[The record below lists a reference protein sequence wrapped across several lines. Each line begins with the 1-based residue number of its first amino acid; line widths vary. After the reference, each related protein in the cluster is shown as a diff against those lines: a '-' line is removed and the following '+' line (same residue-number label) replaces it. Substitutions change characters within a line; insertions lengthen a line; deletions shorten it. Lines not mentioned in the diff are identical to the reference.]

1 MKKINFI
8 STLLVALLC
17 SANMWGEDLTL
28 TVMDDDYFNQYVPV
42 DGYGLDASQHNQFLL
57 LGSELSAMNGCDIKG
72 LKFYLDKTGHAW
84 YNSSNIPNVT
94 FRLAEVSNT
103 SLSSQITVDES
114 FTQVY
119 SGSISFSFAEKEWN
133 ITFDEP
139 YSYNGGNLL
148 IDIQTTA
155 GSYIKKNG
163 STYMRF
169 YTSNILGRA
178 MRGSSTHS
186 YCPKTTFIYEPAAA
200 GSCAKPKNLV
210 ASSILPDGATF
221 TWAQG
226 EEENEYQYACVAQGA
241 TPESWTDVEGT
252 ERTLTLHGLTAGTAY
267 DLYVRSNCG
276 AEQSA
281 SAKSTFTPT
290 CPAPTAPVVSGISA
304 TGATLSWT
312 AATGISKYQ
321 YIVVE
326 RDATEDWTSPT
337 LVEGAT
343 TASLTDLTAGTN
355 YDVYVRSYF
364 NETTVSASVKVEFAT
379 PCVAMSAISDFN
391 GTFESEIAGS
401 GLMPNCWE
409 AAATYTYENYYSGS
423 TIYPCVKETYSSN
436 TGDKCLAF
444 YGGTNTTKNIALLPV
459 FTEALNTLTISFYY
473 KNGSSYGGTFSLGYY
488 NNGVFTAYE
497 GAANLTVKTSY
508 TQFEFAI
515 PNIAEADGARLAI
528 QYSGGSYSY
537 EAYMDDITITLTP
550 SCAKPSVV
558 TASNI
563 VYDGA
568 TIDWTENGSAEEWKV
583 QYSTDN
589 TNWETKNVTAH
600 PCELRGLTT
609 GTPYYVQVIAVCGP
623 TDESPAVAAAS
634 TFTPAYIAPTDL
646 AVTATTTTTTTFSW
660 TANSGETTWTVQYK
674 KSGDADWTTVENVT
688 VNPYTLTGLTSGSS
702 YQVQVAAGT
711 LYTAAV
717 DFNTECEAKAIPFEE
732 HFDALNCWSMQNQVS
747 NTGLYNNM
755 FRFYYGY
762 ADQHLISPELVAS
775 ANQVQVEFKYYVY
788 SGTETFCVG
797 YSTTTNEV
805 TAFTWGDEIAATNT
819 SVLTYSEKFPAN
831 VKYIAIK
838 YTSYDK
844 YYLYI
849 DDFSVTEYVAPS
861 CAAPTAL
868 TVTDITT
875 NSASVSWTSEAASFA
890 LEYKKT
896 SDADWT
902 AATAPIVS
910 PFVLEGLTPNETE
923 YTVRVK
929 AICGENNESE
939 WTELT
944 APFKTQCAV
953 KIVTEETAWTEDF
966 EAQTV
971 DQAPACWYLPTPNDS
986 YYYAKVITSDAKES
1000 TQCLDIK
1007 TYGTS
1012 SEIIVLPEFNEP
1024 VEHLNISFDYKNV
1037 NTGSRYGY
1045 LEVGYYSGSTFT
1057 LVGEALSKKENY
1069 TASGVIEMPKNGV
1082 PSGARM
1088 AFRMVGV
1095 YGGYTSHAYIDNL
1108 VVSRKPACAIPT
1120 NLQAVATSTGATLTW
1135 TAGDEETQWN
1145 IRYSVKDADS
1155 WTVLENKTSGF
1166 ALTGL
1171 EIGTAYEVQVQAY
1184 CDEDHQSAWT
1194 TSAIFTPVCGAAP
1207 TSLTVAA
1214 RSTNAATL
1222 TWEGTESAFKLQTSL
1237 NGETWE
1243 DAIDVLDKTYELT
1256 SLTAGTTYYVRVQNA
1271 CGGEYA
1277 TTSFTTWCGLQD
1289 AASLPLNIT
1298 AFTAV
1303 PDCWEINFVGEN
1315 SGIANNKIFF
1325 YGDAEQMAV
1334 LPAYDIELNKLSVTF
1349 GFSTT
1354 ASLEFGYLDE
1364 PNGAFHAFASQPT
1377 TGVELNLQNEPAAAK
1392 YIAIRYTATSAYA
1405 SGSISSV
1412 LLRKTPTCAKPTDL
1426 TATPAVGAASIDWTS
1441 EATAWNLQYKLASAT
1456 DWTDAAVTAKPFEL
1470 TSLAQGATYKVRVQA
1485 NCGDELSDWSD
1496 EITFT
1501 TNCSSID
1508 ALPYYADFT
1517 QALSSCWVV
1526 FAQNESYYKPT
1537 VNTAMQQLTM
1547 NGGKEGASNN
1557 VVVMPPFSADLTNAV
1572 ISLEYSCSTGAN
1584 YAQLEVGYVNDKADA
1599 ATFVAL
1605 QTLDRTGSWTE
1616 ARVAAATVPANA
1628 YIAFRYAGASSH
1640 GDAAIRN
1647 LRVIEALTLADNTD
1661 NTALL
1666 AANTGKTLDVQ
1677 INRTFVCADYYNTLC
1692 LPFDL
1697 PALDGTPL
1705 EGGELWAFKYATV
1718 DQTSDELLFR
1728 IIEAESIEAGV
1739 PYLIAWPAGESIVNP
1754 TFKNVTISAT
1764 TGQNIGDAS
1773 VAQLCGI
1780 VEKPVVFAAHDQT
1793 KLFLAENNTLY
1804 WWDGDADSQLNN
1816 FRAYF
1821 LVNTNSGANNAPR
1834 HGMRARIIKEEQV
1847 ITGVEEIT
1855 NDELR
1860 MTNKIL
1866 RNGQLLIIH
1875 NGNIINVLGQPVR

>member
-1 MKKINFI
+1 M
-8 STLLVALLC
+8 LLVALLC
-17 SANMWGEDLTL
+17 SANMWGEPIEITP
-28 TVMDDDYFNQYVPV
+28 DDPYSQGFESDM
-42 DGYGLDASQHNQFLL
+42 DGYA
-57 LGSELSAMNGCDIKG
+57 
-72 LKFYLDKTGHAW
+72 
-84 YNSSNIPNVT
+84 
-94 FRLAEVSNT
+94 
-103 SLSSQITVDES
+103 
-114 FTQVY
+114 
-119 SGSISFSFAEKEWN
+119 
-133 ITFDEP
+133 
-139 YSYNGGNLL
+139 
-148 IDIQTTA
+148 TTA
-155 GSYIKKNG
+155 GTLYRSTTKKHAGSYSLNVSRSYGNTAIVVFPEFSDALEYLSVSFYAGRSYGATVSIGYTTSTTDASKYVSKKSITLDTDLSGQYTYNYSEAG
-163 STYMRF
+163 SLPDGARIAVSF
-169 YTSNILGRA
+169 YASQSGKTSQLFIDDV
-178 MRGSSTHS
+178 TVTTS
-186 YCPKTTFIYEPAAA
+186 YVAPT
-200 GSCAKPKNLV
+200 GSCAKPKNLTK
-210 ASSILPDGATF
+210 SGDTPEGATF
-221 TWAQG
+221 TWEQNTD
-226 EEENEYQYACVAQGA
+226 ETTYQWACVASGA
-241 TPESWTDVEGT
+241 EVT
-252 ERTLTLHGLTAGTAY
+252 EWNTLGENVRTKTVTGLTAGTAY
-267 DLYVRSNCG
+267 DFHVRSYCG
-276 AEQSA
+276 AGEGEQSA

-312 AATGISKYQ
+312 TAADISNYQ
-321 YIVVE
+321 YIVV
-326 RDATEDWTSPT
+326 ASGAAQYWTSPT

-343 TASLTDLTAGTN
+343 TATLTGLNPSTN
-355 YDVYVRSYF
+355 YDVYVRSYYSATTQSTAVKASF
-364 NETTVSASVKVEFAT
+364 QTACGAVTIPFSWDFSDLGCWTTYNCHSSSGISSGAFRFYWDNPGQYLISPEFVSISGTVDVTFDYNTKGTSYPETFALGYSTTTSDVASFTWLPDETV
-379 PCVAMSAISDFN
+379 
-391 GTFESEIAGS
+391 
-401 GLMPNCWE
+401 
-409 AAATYTYENYYSGS
+409 
-423 TIYPCVKETYSSN
+423 
-436 TGDKCLAF
+436 
-444 YGGTNTTKNIALLPV
+444 TNTSYVQYAKTLP
-459 FTEALNTLTISFYY
+459 A
-473 KNGSSYGGTFSLGYY
+473 
-488 NNGVFTAYE
+488 GVKY
-497 GAANLTVKTSY
+497 
-508 TQFEFAI
+508 I
-515 PNIAEADGARLAI
+515 AI
-528 QYSGGSYSY
+528 QCKSNNQYYLYIDNFSI
-537 EAYMDDITITLTP
+537 EETPACPAPTI
-550 SCAKPSVV
+550 
-558 TASNI
+558 TASNVI
-563 VYDGA
+563 YNAA
-568 TIDWTENGSAEEWKV
+568 TINCAGGSTENKWRLQYKAAGDAEW
-583 QYSTDN
+583 TDAN
-589 TNWETKNVTAH
+589 GGA
-600 PCELRGLTT
+600 L
-609 GTPYYVQVIAVCGP
+609 I
-623 TDESPAVAAAS
+623 AAAS
-634 TFTPAYIAPTDL
+634 FDLTGLTPGTAYQVQAQAACAGAWSTTVAFTPAYIAPTGL
-646 AVTATTTTTTTFSW
+646 TVTDTTTTTATFSW
-660 TANSGETTWTVQYK
+660 TANSGETAWTVQYK
-674 KSGDADWTTVENVT
+674 KSGDADWTTVENVST
-688 VNPYTLTGLTSGSS
+688 NPYTLTGLTSGSS
-702 YQVQVAAGT
+702 YQVKVAAGT

-717 DFNTECEAKAIPFEE
+717 DFNTECEAKTIPFEE
-732 HFDALNCWSMQNQVS
+732 YFDALNCWSMLDKAA
-747 NTGLYNNM
+747 NTGLDRDAFIFNYNTNPPQ
-755 FRFYYGY
+755 Y
-762 ADQHLISPELVAS
+762 LVSPELVTEDK
-775 ANQVQVEFKYYVY
+775 QVTVAFEYRAKSNSYEESFQ
-788 SGTETFCVG
+788 VG
-797 YSTTTNEV
+797 YSTTTNDV
-805 TAFTWGDEIAATNT
+805 AAFTWSDEVKCKMT
-819 SVLTYSEKFPAN
+819 SYETYSEVLPAGVKF
-831 VKYIAIK
+831 IAIK
-838 YTSYDK
+838 YTANDK
-844 YYLYI
+844 YALYI
-849 DDFSVTEYVAPS
+849 DNFSVTEYVAPS

-910 PFVLEGLTPNETE
+910 PFVLANLTPNETE

-939 WTELT
+939 WTEL
-944 APFKTQCAV
+944 AEPFKTDCAV
-953 KIVTEETAWTEDF
+953 KTVTEETAWTEDF

-986 YYYAKVITSDAKES
+986 YYYAKVINSEAKES
-1000 TQCLDIK
+1000 TQCLDIR

-1012 SEIIVLPEFNEP
+1012 SEIIVLPVFNEP

-1057 LVGEALSKKENY
+1057 LVGEALSKNENY

-1082 PSGARM
+1082 PAGARM
-1088 AFRMVGV
+1088 AFRLVGV
-1095 YGGYTSHAYIDNL
+1095 YSGYNSHAYIDNL

-1145 IRYSVKDADS
+1145 IRYRVKDADT
-1155 WTVLENKTSGF
+1155 WTVLENKSSGF

-1194 TSAIFTPVCGAAP
+1194 TSAIFTPVCGVAP

-1222 TWEGTESAFKLQTSL
+1222 TWEGTECAFKLQTSL

-1243 DAIDVLDKTYELT
+1243 DAIDVLDKTYDLT
-1256 SLTAGTTYYVRVQNA
+1256 ALTAGTTYYVRVQNA

-1298 AFTAV
+1298 SFTAV

-1364 PNGAFHAFASQPT
+1364 PNGTFHAFASQPT
-1377 TGVELNLQNEPAAAK
+1377 TGVELNLENEPAAAK

-1426 TATPAVGAASIDWTS
+1426 TATPTVGAASIDWTS
-1441 EATAWNLQYKLASAT
+1441 EATAWNLQYKLASAS

-1508 ALPYYADFT
+1508 ALPFYADFT

-1572 ISLEYSCSTGAN
+1572 ISLEYSSSTGAN
-1584 YAQLEVGYVNDKADA
+1584 YAQLEVGYLTDKADA
-1599 ATFVAL
+1599 ATFQAL

-1666 AANTGKTLDVQ
+1666 AANTGKNLDVQ

-1697 PALDGTPL
+1697 PTLDGTPL
-1705 EGGELWAFKYATV
+1705 AGGELWAFKYAAV

-1739 PYLIAWPAGESIVNP
+1739 PYLIAWPAGDNIVNP

-1780 VEKPVVFAAHDQT
+1780 VEKPVVFAAHDET

-1804 WWDGDADSQLNN
+1804 WWNGDADSQLNN

-1834 HGMRARIIKEEQV
+1834 HGMRARIVKEEQV

-1866 RNGQLLIIH
+1866 RNGQLLILH
-1875 NGNIINVLGQPVR
+1875 NGTLYNVQGQIIK

>member
-1 MKKINFI
+1 M
-8 STLLVALLC
+8 LLVALLC
-17 SANMWGEDLTL
+17 SANMWGDPVEITPENPYTNSFDTETTYAVPAGWTKVAGNTYNPGIDSKNDWSGYTRNSSAKALFFMGNLATGDQIVALPQFSDDIKYL
-28 TVMDDDYFNQYVPV
+28 TVDFYYKTKSSSYPATMSV
-42 DGYGLDASQHNQFLL
+42 GYITN
-57 LGSELSAMNGCDIKG
+57 
-72 LKFYLDKTGHAW
+72 
-84 YNSSNIPNVT
+84 
-94 FRLAEVSNT
+94 
-103 SLSSQITVDES
+103 LSSKSTYVAKS
-114 FTQVY
+114 TLSY
-119 SGSISFSFAEKEWN
+119 SSEGWTHFN
-133 ITFDEP
+133 YTFDENTP
-139 YSYNGGNLL
+139 DGAYIAISFAGTNSSSSKKGLLSVEDITVTTSYVAP
-148 IDIQTTA
+148 T
-155 GSYIKKNG
+155 
-163 STYMRF
+163 
-169 YTSNILGRA
+169 
-178 MRGSSTHS
+178 
-186 YCPKTTFIYEPAAA
+186 
-200 GSCAKPKNLV
+200 GSCAKPKNLTK
-210 ASSILPDGATF
+210 SDDTPEGATF
-221 TWAQG
+221 TWEQNTD
-226 EEENEYQYACVAQGA
+226 ETTYQWACVASGA
-241 TPESWTDVEGT
+241 EVT
-252 ERTLTLHGLTAGTAY
+252 EWNTLDENVRTKTVTGLIAGTAY
-267 DLYVRSNCG
+267 DFHVRSYCG
-276 AEQSA
+276 AGEGEQSA

-290 CPAPTAPVVSGISA
+290 CPAPTALVVSGISA
-304 TGATLSWT
+304 TEATLSWT
-312 AATGISKYQ
+312 VATGISNYQ
-321 YIVVE
+321 YIVVASGA
-326 RDATEDWTSPT
+326 DQDWNALTS
-337 LVEGAT
+337 VEGAT
-343 TASLTDLTAGTN
+343 TATLTGLNPSTN
-355 YDVYVRSYF
+355 YDVYVRSNYSATTQSTAVKASF
-364 NETTVSASVKVEFAT
+364 QTACRVTIPFSWDFSDLGCWTKKQCHSSSGISSGAFSFHWDNPGQYLISPEFVPISGTVDVTFDYNTKGTSYPETFALGYSTTTSDVASFTWLPDETV
-379 PCVAMSAISDFN
+379 
-391 GTFESEIAGS
+391 
-401 GLMPNCWE
+401 
-409 AAATYTYENYYSGS
+409 
-423 TIYPCVKETYSSN
+423 
-436 TGDKCLAF
+436 
-444 YGGTNTTKNIALLPV
+444 TNTSYVQYAKTLP
-459 FTEALNTLTISFYY
+459 A
-473 KNGSSYGGTFSLGYY
+473 
-488 NNGVFTAYE
+488 GVKY
-497 GAANLTVKTSY
+497 
-508 TQFEFAI
+508 I
-515 PNIAEADGARLAI
+515 AI
-528 QYSGGSYSY
+528 QCKSNQKYYLYIDNFSI
-537 EAYMDDITITLTP
+537 EETPACPAPTI
-550 SCAKPSVV
+550 
-558 TASNI
+558 TASNVI
-563 VYDGA
+563 YNAA
-568 TIDWTENGSAEEWKV
+568 TINCAGGSTENKWRLQYKAAGDAEW
-583 QYSTDN
+583 TDAN
-589 TNWETKNVTAH
+589 GGA
-600 PCELRGLTT
+600 L
-609 GTPYYVQVIAVCGP
+609 I
-623 TDESPAVAAAS
+623 AAAS
-634 TFTPAYIAPTDL
+634 FDLTGLTPGTAYQAQAQAACAGAWSTAVAFTPAYIAPTDL
-646 AVTATTTTTTTFSW
+646 TVTATTTTTATIAW
-660 TANSGETTWTVQYK
+660 TANSGETAWTVQYK

-702 YQVQVAAGT
+702 YQVKVAAGT

-717 DFNTECEAKAIPFEE
+717 DFNTECEAKTIPFEE
-732 HFDALNCWSMQNQVS
+732 YFDALNCWSMLDIAA
-747 NTGLYNNM
+747 NTGLDRNAFIFNYNTNPPQ
-755 FRFYYGY
+755 Y
-762 ADQHLISPELVAS
+762 LVSPELVTEDK
-775 ANQVQVEFKYYVY
+775 QVTVAFEYRAKSSSYEESFQ
-788 SGTETFCVG
+788 VG
-797 YSTTTNEV
+797 YSTTTNDV
-805 TAFTWGDEIAATNT
+805 AAFTWSDEVKYKMT
-819 SVLTYSEKFPAN
+819 SYETYSEVLPAGVKF
-831 VKYIAIK
+831 IAIK
-838 YTSYDK
+838 YTANDK
-844 YYLYI
+844 YALYI
-849 DDFSVTEYVAPS
+849 DNFSVTEYVAPS

-896 SDADWT
+896 SDEDWT
-902 AATAPIVS
+902 AATGTIAS
-910 PFVLEGLTPNETE
+910 PFALANLTPNETE

-939 WTELT
+939 WTEL
-944 APFKTQCAV
+944 AEPFKTDCAV
-953 KIVTEETAWTEDF
+953 KTVTEETAWTEDF

-971 DQAPACWYLPTPNDS
+971 DQAPACWD
-986 YYYAKVITSDAKES
+986 
-1000 TQCLDIK
+1000 DISSL
-1007 TYGTS
+1007 TS
-1012 SEIIVLPEFNEP
+1012 SAYMQVNEAAAKDGSLGLLIYVSGTHSDIVKLPLFNE
-1024 VEHLNISFDYKNV
+1024 ETKNLKLSFDYKN
-1037 NTGSRYGY
+1037 YGETSNY
-1045 LEVGYYSGSTFT
+1045 GELEVGYYASNG
-1057 LVGEALSKKENY
+1057 Y
-1069 TASGVIEMPKNGV
+1069 TTVATMNKTTAFAASGEIVMPNDA
-1082 PSGARM
+1082 PADARI
-1088 AFRMVGV
+1088 AFRVLGIKNN
-1095 YGGYTSHAYIDNL
+1095 YKSHAYIDNL

-1145 IRYSVKDADS
+1145 IRYRVKDADT

-1243 DAIDVLDKTYELT
+1243 DAIDVLDKTYDLT
-1256 SLTAGTTYYVRVQNA
+1256 ALTAGTTYYVRVQNA
-1271 CGGEYA
+1271 CGGDYA

-1298 AFTAV
+1298 SFTAV

-1377 TGVELNLQNEPAAAK
+1377 TGVELNLENEPAAAK

-1584 YAQLEVGYVNDKADA
+1584 YAQLEVGYLTDKADA

-1616 ARVAAATVPANA
+1616 ARVTAATVPANA

-1697 PALDGTPL
+1697 PTLDGTPL

-1780 VEKPVVFAAHDQT
+1780 VEKPVVFAAHDET

-1804 WWDGDADSQLNN
+1804 WWNGDADSQLNN

-1866 RNGQLLIIH
+1866 RNGILYIERNGRIYDAQGQL
-1875 NGNIINVLGQPVR
+1875 VE

>member
-1 MKKINFI
+1 M
-8 STLLVALLC
+8 LLVALLC
-17 SANMWGEDLTL
+17 SANMWGDPVEITP
-28 TVMDDDYFNQYVPV
+28 DDPYSQGFESDM
-42 DGYGLDASQHNQFLL
+42 DGYA
-57 LGSELSAMNGCDIKG
+57 
-72 LKFYLDKTGHAW
+72 
-84 YNSSNIPNVT
+84 
-94 FRLAEVSNT
+94 
-103 SLSSQITVDES
+103 
-114 FTQVY
+114 
-119 SGSISFSFAEKEWN
+119 
-133 ITFDEP
+133 
-139 YSYNGGNLL
+139 
-148 IDIQTTA
+148 TTA
-155 GSYIKKNG
+155 GTLYRSTTKKHAGSYSLNVSRSYGNTAIVVFPEFSDALEYLSVSFYAGRSYGATVSIGYTTSTTDASKYVSKKSITLDTDLSGQYTYNYSEAG
-163 STYMRF
+163 SLPDGARIAVSF
-169 YTSNILGRA
+169 YASQSGKTSQLFIDDVTVTTSNVA
-178 MRGSSTHS
+178 
-186 YCPKTTFIYEPAAA
+186 PA
-200 GSCAKPKNLV
+200 GSCAKPKNLTK
-210 ASSILPDGATF
+210 SDDTPEGATF
-221 TWAQG
+221 TWEQNTD
-226 EEENEYQYACVAQGA
+226 ETTYQWACVASGA
-241 TPESWTDVEGT
+241 EVT
-252 ERTLTLHGLTAGTAY
+252 EWNTLDENVRTKTVTGLIAGTAY
-267 DLYVRSNCG
+267 DFHVRSYCG
-276 AEQSA
+276 AGEGEQSA

-290 CPAPTAPVVSGISA
+290 CPAPTALVVSGISA
-304 TGATLSWT
+304 TEATLSWT
-312 AATGISKYQ
+312 VATGISNYQ
-321 YIVVE
+321 YIVVASGA
-326 RDATEDWTSPT
+326 DQDWNALTS
-337 LVEGAT
+337 VEGAT
-343 TASLTDLTAGTN
+343 TATLTGLNPSTN
-355 YDVYVRSYF
+355 YDVYVRSNYSA
-364 NETTVSASVKVEFAT
+364 TTQSTAVKASFQTACRVTIPF
-379 PCVAMSAISDFN
+379 SWDFSDL
-391 GTFESEIAGS
+391 GCWTKKQCHSGS
-401 GLMPNCWE
+401 GISSGAFSFHWDNPGQYLISPEFVPISGTVDVTFDYNTKGTSYPE
-409 AAATYTYENYYSGS
+409 TFALGYSTTTS
-423 TIYPCVKETYSSN
+423 DVASFTWLPDETV
-436 TGDKCLAF
+436 
-444 YGGTNTTKNIALLPV
+444 TNTSYVQYAKTLP
-459 FTEALNTLTISFYY
+459 A
-473 KNGSSYGGTFSLGYY
+473 
-488 NNGVFTAYE
+488 GVKY
-497 GAANLTVKTSY
+497 
-508 TQFEFAI
+508 I
-515 PNIAEADGARLAI
+515 AI
-528 QYSGGSYSY
+528 QCKSNQKYYLYIDNFSI
-537 EAYMDDITITLTP
+537 EETPACPAPTI
-550 SCAKPSVV
+550 
-558 TASNI
+558 TASNVI
-563 VYDGA
+563 YNAA
-568 TIDWTENGSAEEWKV
+568 TINCAGGSTENKWRLQYKAAGDAEW
-583 QYSTDN
+583 TDAN
-589 TNWETKNVTAH
+589 GGA
-600 PCELRGLTT
+600 L
-609 GTPYYVQVIAVCGP
+609 I
-623 TDESPAVAAAS
+623 AAAS
-634 TFTPAYIAPTDL
+634 FDLTGLTPGTAYQAQAQAACAGAWSTAVAFTPAYIAPTDL
-646 AVTATTTTTTTFSW
+646 TVTATTTTTATFSW
-660 TANSGETTWTVQYK
+660 TANSGETAWTVQYK

-702 YQVQVAAGT
+702 YQVKVAAGT

-717 DFNTECEAKAIPFEE
+717 DFNTECDAKAIPFEE
-732 HFDALNCWSMQNQVS
+732 NFDALNCWSQIDCHQYS
-747 NTGLYNNM
+747 GLSDGTYR
-755 FRFYYGY
+755 FRWTTTPPQY
-762 ADQHLISPELVAS
+762 LVSPELATGEK
-775 ANQVQVEFKYYVY
+775 QVKVEFDYKVY
-788 SGTETFCVG
+788 SNPETFAVG
-797 YSTTTNEV
+797 YSTTSNDVKGENV
-805 TAFTWGDEIAATNT
+805 FIWGEEKTYTNT
-819 SVLTYSEKFPAN
+819 SYEKYSEVLPAGVKF
-831 VKYIAIK
+831 IAIK
-838 YTSYDK
+838 CASNDE

-902 AATAPIVS
+902 AATAPIAS
-910 PFVLEGLTPNETE
+910 PFALEGLTPNETE

-953 KIVTEETAWTEDF
+953 KTITEETAWTEDF

-986 YYYAKVITSDAKES
+986 YYYAKVINSDAKES
-1000 TQCLDIK
+1000 TQCLDIR

-1057 LVGEALSKKENY
+1057 LVGEALSKNENY

-1088 AFRMVGV
+1088 AFRLVGV
-1095 YGGYTSHAYIDNL
+1095 YSGYTSHAYIDNL

-1145 IRYSVKDADS
+1145 IRYRVKDADT

-1207 TSLTVAA
+1207 TALTVTA

-1237 NGETWE
+1237 DGETWAE
-1243 DAIDVLDKTYELT
+1243 AIDVLAKTYDLT
-1256 SLTAGTTYYVRVQNA
+1256 ALTAGTTYYVRVQNA

-1298 AFTAV
+1298 SFTAV

-1315 SGIANNKIFF
+1315 SGIATNKIFF

-1377 TGVELNLQNEPAAAK
+1377 TGVELNLENEPAAAK

-1456 DWTDAAVTAKPFEL
+1456 DWTPAAVTAKPFEL
-1470 TSLAQGATYKVRVQA
+1470 TSLAQGASYKVRVQA

-1572 ISLEYSCSTGAN
+1572 ISFEYSCSTGAN
-1584 YAQLEVGYVNDKADA
+1584 YAQLEVGYLTDKADA

-1605 QTLDRTGSWTE
+1605 QILDRTGSWTE

-1697 PALDGTPL
+1697 PTLDGTPL

-1780 VEKPVVFAAHDQT
+1780 IEKPVVFAAHDQT

-1866 RNGQLLIIH
+1866 RNGILYIERNGRIYDAQGQL
-1875 NGNIINVLGQPVR
+1875 VD